1 MAIRYM
7 KVDSQLLK
15 ETSAGNEIPGR
26 LHGHVRWWI
35 CALLFAALSLNYIDR
50 QVLGILK
57 PTLQAR
63 YGWSEIDYGNI
74 AFCFQAAYGI
84 FYVVF
89 GRLAEKYGARLSYAL
104 AAGIWT
110 VSHMAHALASTALTF
125 IFVRIPL
132 AVGEAGAFPSEIHA
146 VAEWFPQK
154 ERAFAI
160 GIINSGSNIGAVVAM
175 LIVPAVTLTFGWQM
189 AFIFTGLLTVVWLAC
204 WLFYYRSP
212 NQHPRLSAE
221 EAAYILAD
229 NSAISKPAPYRDLLR
244 TRETWGYICARFCID
259 GIWYTFLSW
268 LPDFF
273 GKVYHLDLKSFGLPL
288 VAVYVCADIG
298 STIGGWT
305 SSRLLK
311 SGFTANKARKL
322 TMLGCA
328 LLVVPVAFA
337 IDVSNLW
344 LAVLLIGMATAGHQG
359 FSANMFS
366 YPSDLFPRGA
376 ASTVVGL
383 GGFAGAIGG
392 MMMAEYSGWMLQKL
406 GTYRPIFVVGALAYL
421 VALAFVQVFS
431 PAYQPVSKTLVQ
443 NSFR

>member
-1 MAIRYM
+1 MRADA
-7 KVDSQLLK
+7 VPVK
-15 ETSAGNEIPGR
+15 EPSERGKTPGKP
-26 LHGHVRWWI
+26 HGHIRWWM

-63 YGWSEIDYGNI
+63 YGWSEVDYGNI

-104 AAGIWT
+104 AAGVWT

-125 IFVRIPL
+125 IFVRIPM
-132 AVGEAGAFPSEIHA
+132 AIGEAGAFPSEIHA

-160 GIINSGSNIGAVVAM
+160 GIINSGSNIGVVVAM
-175 LIVPAVTLTFGWQM
+175 LIVPTVTLAFGWQM
-189 AFIFTGLLTVVWLAC
+189 AFISTAFLTVVWLFG
-204 WLFYYRSP
+204 WLVYYRSP
-212 NQHPRLSAE
+212 HQNPRLSVE
-221 EAAYILAD
+221 EAAYIQAD
-229 NSAISKPAPYRDLLR
+229 NVAIPKPVPYRDLLR

-273 GKVYHLDLKSFGLPL
+273 GKVYHLDLKSFGPPL

-298 STIGGWT
+298 STMGGWT

-311 SGFTANKARKL
+311 SGFTPNKARKL

-359 FSANMFS
+359 FSANMFA

-383 GGFAGAIGG
+383 GGFAGAVGG
-392 MMMAEYSGWMLQKL
+392 MLMAEYSGWMLQEL
-406 GTYRPIFVVGALAYL
+406 GTYRPIFIVGALAYL
-421 VALAFVQVFS
+421 VALAFVQFFS
-431 PAYQPVSKTLVQ
+431 PAYRPVSKGFVQ
-443 NSFR
+443 NSFQ